1 MSYFRVLSLVRQTM
15 NEQASNKNERKYCN
29 VFDNLP
35 RFVSSLDCSYLFS
48 KYYNFHT
55 AKFKVLPRISYLQ

>member
-1 MSYFRVLSLVRQTM
+1 MSYFRVLRLVRQTM

-29 VFDNLP
+29 VYANLP
-35 RFVSSLDCSYLFS
+35 RFVSPLERRYLFS
-48 KYYNFHT
+48 KYYHFQT